1 MSNKILDSIIV
12 AGGFLLVIALLLLA
26 YELRLFQ

>member
-12 AGGFLLVIALLLLA
+12 AGGFFLVIALLLLA

>member
-1 MSNKILDSIIV
+1 MSNKIFDSIIV